1 MMHILYLFVGKLI
14 KLLGNKLEMPIPAL
28 HHLLGAV
35 AAIPT
40 MQSFRV
46 GEVPTLGAP
55 QNYEVEVGLGSN

>member
-1 MMHILYLFVGKLI
+1 MP
-14 KLLGNKLEMPIPAL
+14 LLAL

-46 GEVPTLGAP
+46 GEAPTLGAP
-55 QNYEVEVGLGSN
+55 QNYEVGLLSWKWTWVLTKPFCIA